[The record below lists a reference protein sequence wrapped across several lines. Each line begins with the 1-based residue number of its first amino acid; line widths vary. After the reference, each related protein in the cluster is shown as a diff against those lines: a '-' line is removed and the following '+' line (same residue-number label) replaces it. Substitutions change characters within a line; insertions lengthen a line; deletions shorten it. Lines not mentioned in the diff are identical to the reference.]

1 MTPGGD
7 NRQFYQFPF
16 QQPQNL
22 SLKVK
27 PDSWLQASAAHEVL
41 YFVYYHISHIIP
53 NKSSSHMPLSDAFTS
68 LYFIH
73 LASIYRGLAVGQ
85 VLGRQQWIQ
94 QKSLLWHNSRF
105 SGEDRQEAR

>member
-1 MTPGGD
+1 
-7 NRQFYQFPF
+7 
-16 QQPQNL
+16 
-22 SLKVK
+22 
-27 PDSWLQASAAHEVL
+27 
-41 YFVYYHISHIIP
+41 
-53 NKSSSHMPLSDAFTS
+53 MPLSDAFTS